1 MILEKIHFLPSDT
14 LLNRNHDAHL
24 TVRCVT
30 EGAKLAKKGTKRN
43 DSPSY
48 DDVLRCL
55 LDDPTR
61 SVGSIAADLGS
72 NRQTVWRKKRR
83 MEEDNI
89 IWGYTAVADESKLNH
104 IMYLMLMKTKPLS
117 KVIADTIITRVKE
130 NEMEKQDIRL
140 IDLWYVNGEY
150 DWALRFSGP
159 APATARRYYDTVR
172 VIYDEYLLE
181 KPVLLELNFCLV
193 AEGKRNPEL
202 NTFYDFVA
210 H

>member
-1 MILEKIHFLPSDT
+1 M
-14 LLNRNHDAHL
+14 
-24 TVRCVT
+24 
-30 EGAKLAKKGTKRN
+30 AKKGTKRN

-48 DDVLRCL
+48 DDVLKCL

-61 SVGSIAADLGS
+61 SVGSIAAELGS

-83 MEEDNI
+83 MEEDKV

-117 KVIADTIITRVKE
+117 KAIADTIVSRVRD

-140 IDLWYVNGEY
+140 IDLWYVSGEY

-159 APATARRYYDTVR
+159 DHATARRYYDTIR

-181 KPVLLELNFCLV
+181 KPVLLGVNFCLV

-202 NTFYDFVA
+202 DTFYNFVA